1 MREVD
6 RRVTFDRRRFLH
18 GVAVIPPAVAVA
30 ARVGLPVGTAWADT
44 AKALKPETMQTLAR
58 MARDIYPHDHLSDL
72 YYIAAVT
79 PWDDKAAKD
88 DAVKALVEDGVARLD
103 QDAQDRH
110 GSAYAAVAQEEDRT
124 ALLRGIEQTAFFK
137 KLRSDLVVSLYN
149 QPDLWPL
156 FGYEGSS
163 ADKGGYIHR
172 GFGDI
177 DWLPGA

>member
-6 RRVTFDRRRFLH
+6 RRIQFDRRRFLH
-18 GVAVIPPAVAVA
+18 GVAILPPAVAVA
-30 ARVGLPVGTAWADT
+30 MQVGLPIGTAWADT
-44 AKALKPETMQTLAR
+44 AKALQPATMQTLVR
-58 MARDIYPHDHLSDL
+58 VARDIYPHDHLSDL

-79 PWDDKAAKD
+79 PWDDKAGKD
-88 DAVKALVEDGVARLD
+88 DTVKQLVEGGIARLD

-110 GSAYAAVAQEEDRT
+110 GSAYAAVAQEEDRI

-137 KLRSDLVVSLYN
+137 KLRADLVVSLYN
-149 QPDLWPL
+149 QHDLWPI

-177 DWLPGA
+177 DWLPGV